1 MKTSDRIGLI
11 DKIAVFL
18 RDNKTRDGISIYL
31 KFFGINAHE
40 STSSGYNKENYAREL
55 LANTPERVVLEI
67 ADDLRIPHSYT
78 VIADKNTVEA
88 TFWEAGYFRLFLS
101 HLSTFKEKTET
112 LKAALKR
119 FGISAFVAHVD
130 IEPTKEWQ
138 AEIEAGLFSMDALAA
153 ILMPGFKDSNWTDQ
167 EVGIAIGRGVL
178 IIPIVKGVTP
188 YGFIEKYQ
196 GLNVDGANK
205 SVSQVAKEIFGIL
218 VSSPKSRTKM
228 LTCFV
233 DTILQTNEEKE
244 VLVKLTYLNDIRD
257 LPIAYLEKL
266 REGAAS
272 ATVFAEGQSLVKI
285 NQLLVKNG
293 LQKVVH
299 KSHDAFDFEDDI
311 PF

>member
-1 MKTSDRIGLI
+1 MKISDRIGLI

-40 STSSGYNKENYAREL
+40 FTSSGYNKENYTREL
-55 LANTPERVVLEI
+55 LADTSEKVVLEI

-78 VIADKNTVEA
+78 VIADKNTAEA
-88 TFWEAGYFRLFLS
+88 TFWEAGHFRLFLS
-101 HLSTFKEKTET
+101 HLSTFKDTT
-112 LKAALKR
+112 AHLQTALKR
-119 FGISAFVAHVD
+119 LGISAFVAHMD

-138 AEIEAGLFSMDALAA
+138 DEIEAGLFSMDALAA
-153 ILMPGFKDSNWTDQ
+153 ILMPGFKESNWTDQ

-178 IIPIVKGVTP
+178 VIPIVKGVTP

-196 GLNVDGANK
+196 GLNVGNGNK
-205 SVSQVAKEIFGIL
+205 TTLQVAKEIFGIL

-233 DTILQTNEEKE
+233 DNILQANEEKD
-244 VLVKLTYLNDIRD
+244 VVAKLKHLNEIRD
-257 LPIAYLEKL
+257 LPMAYLEKL

-272 ATVFAEGQSLVKI
+272 ATVFAKGESLEKL

-299 KSHDAFDFEDDI
+299 KDQDAFDFEDDI

>member
-1 MKTSDRIGLI
+1 M
-11 DKIAVFL
+11 
-18 RDNKTRDGISIYL
+18 
-31 KFFGINAHE
+31 
-40 STSSGYNKENYAREL
+40 
-55 LANTPERVVLEI
+55 
-67 ADDLRIPHSYT
+67 
-78 VIADKNTVEA
+78 
-88 TFWEAGYFRLFLS
+88 
-101 HLSTFKEKTET
+101 
-112 LKAALKR
+112 LKR

-138 AEIEAGLFSMDALAA
+138 DEIEAGLFSMDALAA
-153 ILMPGFKDSNWTDQ
+153 ILMQGFKESNWTDQ

-178 IIPIVKGVTP
+178 VIPIVKGVTP

-196 GLNVDGANK
+196 GLNVGNGNK
-205 SVSQVAKEIFGIL
+205 TIMQVAKEIFGIL
-218 VSSPKSRTKM
+218 VASPKSRTKM

-272 ATVFAEGQSLVKI
+272 ATVFAEGQSLVKL